1 MSAVHVANQKG
12 LHICSVWYLLWQKS
26 RFCQSTMVM
35 LQLQRQPFSRTKCST
50 LGDDHQPIRGLYA
63 QNTTLGPEPYQGPAP
78 PRPRHAAAVV
88 PAPSHRHQ
96 AARAAW
102 PRNTAESVMGLREMA
117 AWHIFTPQVDRV
129 DGRNI
134 TTVYWN
140 LKNKNGGKFGS
151 SREEWDIGR

>member
-1 MSAVHVANQKG
+1 MESFVAKIQVLPINHGDATAAKAA
-12 LHICSVWYLLWQKS
+12 I
-26 RFCQSTMVM
+26 
-35 LQLQRQPFSRTKCST
+35 SRTKCFT
-50 LGDDHQPIRGLYA
+50 LGDDHQPIRGLNA

-88 PAPSHRHQ
+88 PAKKSHRHQ

-117 AWHIFTPQVDRV
+117 AWNIFTSEVDQGGWKY
-129 DGRNI
+129 GRNI

-140 LKNKNGGKFGS
+140 SKSKNGGKFGS